1 MTMTYNIVTILF
13 VAYVLLVTSASNSD
27 DEDIIEEGQL
37 YFSWSLRPLDHDAL
51 HVTINIERSEF
62 VE

>member
-1 MTMTYNIVTILF
+1 MTMTYHIVTILF
-13 VAYVLLVTSASNSD
+13 VAYVLIVTSASNSD
-27 DEDIIEEGQL
+27 DEDIIEEGQI
-37 YFSWSLRPLDHDAL
+37 YFSWSLRPLDDAL